1 MKPIKFHISRH
12 GLNVVGKFA
21 RWYHYTL
28 FDSRRYTEDLT
39 PKWNNLSDF
48 FLPIDDVEQYGIGIK
63 ELPDEL
69 DPDSSTEI
77 HRRTFPPLD
86 LLPVDCTQLIMR
98 GDVISCNSWSK
109 EIKTTGDVIAVLEN
123 LRLEYDLQE
132 ENNEGN

>member
-1 MKPIKFHISRH
+1 MKPIKFRISRH
-12 GLNVVGKFA
+12 GLNVIGKFA

-39 PKWNNLSDF
+39 PKWNNFSDF
-48 FLPIDDVEQYGIGIK
+48 FTSRDKVEQYGIGIE
-63 ELPDEL
+63 ELPDDL
-69 DPDSSTEI
+69 DPDISTEI

-86 LLPVDCTQLIMR
+86 LLPVDCTQVIMR

>member
-39 PKWNNLSDF
+39 PKWNNFDEYF
-48 FLPIDDVEQYGIGIK
+48 KTDVKIEQYGIGIK
-63 ELPDEL
+63 ERPDDA
-69 DPDSSTEI
+69 DPDNGNK
-77 HRRTFPPLD
+77 RYFPPLE
-86 LLPVDCTQLIMR
+86 LLPIDATYLIMR

-109 EIKTTGDVIAVLEN
+109 EVKTTGDVIAVLEN

-132 ENNEGN
+132 EKDERN

>member
-48 FLPIDDVEQYGIGIK
+48 FLPIDNVEQYGIGIK
-63 ELPDEL
+63 EPL
-69 DPDSSTEI
+69 SIFFQAVFWGRSTQ
-77 HRRTFPPLD
+77 P
-86 LLPVDCTQLIMR
+86 
-98 GDVISCNSWSK
+98 N
-109 EIKTTGDVIAVLEN
+109 A
-123 LRLEYDLQE
+123 
-132 ENNEGN
+132 